1 MSRMCEFFVIDK
13 AERFLIYNLAKD
25 MNKPVRIINF
35 SEKHQ
40 SAKNAHSA
48 EGAALT

>member
-13 AERFLIYNLAKD
+13 AEQFLIYNLSKD
-25 MNKPVRIINF
+25 MNKPVRTINF
-35 SEKHQ
+35 NEKHQ

-48 EGAALT
+48 EAAALS